1 MWRSYI
7 GQPRSKQGQC
17 PRQTARNH
25 NKNRQHSLRFKWTL
39 LFRPHRL
46 GVLSRLLQG
55 PKRKKH
61 MQTVC
66 LKSVC
71 VQVPIC
77 LSLCVCACACAIRK
91 EKMLTNCSQRRL
103 FLAVVIQRAVS
114 LLSVPVFIAVAV
126 AVAFLGFRS
135 ALAYRQ
141 LAPEHRELSRLKQRR
156 NFAAFQVE
164 SVAKVFGQQRKLH
177 AERTR

>member
-1 MWRSYI
+1 MEMELGSSCGRKGKWLRMWHTVIWASQ
-7 GQPRSKQGQC
+7 GKQGQC

-39 LFRPHRL
+39 LFRPYRL
-46 GVLSRLLQG
+46 GVLSRLLQR

-66 LKSVC
+66 LKSMSIYAC
-71 VQVPIC
+71 
-77 LSLCVCACACAIRK
+77 LCVCANRK

-126 AVAFLGFRS
+126 AFLGF
-135 ALAYRQ
+135 
-141 LAPEHRELSRLKQRR
+141 LSVLSLTGNLPQKCRPQ
-156 NFAAFQVE
+156 
-164 SVAKVFGQQRKLH
+164 QQRAKQ
-177 AERTR
+177 T

>member
-1 MWRSYI
+1 M
-7 GQPRSKQGQC
+7 P
-17 PRQTARNH
+17 
-25 NKNRQHSLRFKWTL
+25 F
-39 LFRPHRL
+39 
-46 GVLSRLLQG
+46 
-55 PKRKKH
+55 
-61 MQTVC
+61 
-66 LKSVC
+66 C
-71 VQVPIC
+71 V
-77 LSLCVCACACAIRK
+77 CACAIRK

-114 LLSVPVFIAVAV
+114 LLSVPVFIAV

>member
-1 MWRSYI
+1 MWRSYM
-7 GQPRSKQGQC
+7 GQPRSKKGQC

-46 GVLSRLLQG
+46 GVLSRLLQRA
-55 PKRKKH
+55 KRKKH

-71 VQVPIC
+71 VRP
-77 LSLCVCACACAIRK
+77 SSYMPACVCVCVCACAIRK

-103 FLAVVIQRAVS
+103 FLAVVIQRAVG
-114 LLSVPVFIAVAV
+114 LLSVPVFIAV

-141 LAPEHRELSRLKQRR
+141 LAPKMPPPPHPNRE
-156 NFAAFQVE
+156 N
-164 SVAKVFGQQRKLH
+164 
-177 AERTR
+177 